1 MRTTRTPF
9 VCLLLLAACS
19 RDPSSS
25 KETATASAPADQPAS
40 VVPAAALASS
50 AAAAPSASAAPA
62 PTATPVATIGASAPA
77 FTLTD
82 LDGKTVSLAD
92 FLGKVVVLEWFNPG
106 CPFVRASHTK
116 GSLTDAARRAK
127 AQGVVWLA
135 INSGAPGQQGHGVPA
150 NRKGVETFA
159 LEHPV
164 LLDEDGGV
172 GRAYGAAKTPHLF
185 VIDEKGT
192 LVYGGAVDNS
202 PDGEGESPEGGT
214 LVRYVDQAL
223 AEVLAKKPVTVPSSK
238 PYGCSVKY
246 GK

>member
-1 MRTTRTPF
+1 MRTTRAPF
-9 VCLLLLAACS
+9 ICLLLLAACS
-19 RDPSSS
+19 RNPSSS
-25 KETATASAPADQPAS
+25 KETAALPTPADEPASIAPSAAVSSVGAAPSAASAPAPTVA
-40 VVPAAALASS
+40 PLAA
-50 AAAAPSASAAPA
+50 
-62 PTATPVATIGASAPA
+62 IGASAPA

-82 LDGKTVSLAD
+82 LDGKAVSLAD

-106 CPFVRASHTK
+106 CPFVRAAHTK

-135 INSGAPGQQGHGVPA
+135 INSGARGQQGHGVPA
-150 NRKGVETFA
+150 NRKGVETFG

-172 GRAYGAAKTPHLF
+172 GHAYGAAKTPHLF

-202 PDGEGESPEGGT
+202 PDGEGQSPEGGT

-223 AEVLAKKPVTVPSSK
+223 AEVLAKKPVTVPSTK